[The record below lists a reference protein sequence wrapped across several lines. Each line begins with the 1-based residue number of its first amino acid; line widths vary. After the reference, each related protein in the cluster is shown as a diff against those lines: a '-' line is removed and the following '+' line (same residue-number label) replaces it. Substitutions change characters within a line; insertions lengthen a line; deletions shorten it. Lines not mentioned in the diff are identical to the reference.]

1 MTAVEFEEIDNYDDL
16 ERLCSDY
23 GIEDRMEDYYT
34 RDQYEQIMLEDIYN
48 YYQDDN
54 LREIVNLCDNLQ
66 SNGYDR
72 YQYCDGEY
80 YATDS
85 GDDTFNELK
94 DEIRSIFEDNGW
106 FDEEEDEEEDVYC
119 ETLEND
125 EYEAIPVEPVDMI
138 DVADVMASLPDIV
151 STTVITEQAIELD
164 EVVEDNISFE
174 SFDAALNHRESN
186 TETNNE
192 PSEEINENITE
203 LIGGI

>member
-16 ERLCSDY
+16 ERLCLDY

-34 RDQYEQIMLEDIYN
+34 RDQYEQNMLEDIYN

-54 LREIVNLCDNLQ
+54 LGEIVNLCDNLQ
-66 SNGYDR
+66 SSGYDR

-85 GDDTFNELK
+85 GDGTFNELK

-106 FDEEEDEEEDVYC
+106 FDEEEDEEEDVYR
-119 ETLEND
+119 ETLESD
-125 EYEAIPVEPVDMI
+125 EPETLEPVDMI
-138 DVADVMASLPDIV
+138 DIADVMLEIPNIVITSAS
-151 STTVITEQAIELD
+151 TEQAVELD
-164 EVVEDNISFE
+164 EVIEDNISFE

>member
-16 ERLCSDY
+16 ESLCSDY

-34 RDQYEQIMLEDIYN
+34 RDQYEQLMLEDIYN

-66 SNGYDR
+66 ISGYDR

-94 DEIRSIFEDNGW
+94 DEIRSIFEDSDW
-106 FDEEEDEEEDVYC
+106 FDEEEDEGEDVYC

-125 EYEAIPVEPVDMI
+125 EPETSEPVDMI
-138 DVADVMASLPDIV
+138 DIADVMLGIPNI
-151 STTVITEQAIELD
+151 VITSASTEQTVELD
-164 EVVEDNISFE
+164 EVVEDDISFE
-174 SFDAALNHRESN
+174 SFDAALNHREPN
-186 TETNNE
+186 VDVDNE